1 MRVNVWDVF
10 WSRRNASG
18 SFRRTMKVNSTLP
31 LTEPITVSASVG
43 TTPGFS
49 LSHSSMSAWVLPTRH
64 LAHVLDS
71 GLL

>member
-1 MRVNVWDVF
+1 
-10 WSRRNASG
+10 
-18 SFRRTMKVNSTLP
+18 MKVNSTLP